1 MKYCANTK
9 RANVTG
15 INIQYIRESTIKSK
29 IKNITTA
36 MTESSTESIK
46 AKRLGDISVIDR
58 FVVLFY
64 RKDAKL
70 IGKTL
75 KV

>member
-1 MKYCANTK
+1 
-9 RANVTG
+9 
-15 INIQYIRESTIKSK
+15 
-29 IKNITTA
+29 